1 MSANGSTPSRVR
13 KVTSAPS
20 RPAAT
25 AWFEPLPP
33 GPSLKDCAEDRL
45 AHARLAGGAIGGVG
59 DEDAEDDDRLAGRHV
74 PYSAS
79 GGTTPLR
86 KAKQP

>member
-1 MSANGSTPSRVR
+1 M

-33 GPSLKDCAEDRL
+33 GPSLKSDPEDGL
-45 AHARLAGGAIGGVG
+45 AHARLARGAVGGVG
-59 DEDAEDDDRLAGRHV
+59 DEDAEDDDRLLRRHGAQ
-74 PYSAS
+74 PAS
-79 GGTTPLR
+79 GGMTPLR